1 MVPHPSDTPA
11 PRPPYQI
18 CASSL
23 SKTFRLGGQNVEA
36 LRGIDLVIQRGDFV
50 VIFGPSGGGKSTLL
64 NLLGGIDHPTSGE
77 IFFEGLRLDLASE
90 AELTRYRRQQVGFI
104 FQFYNLLPSLNALDN
119 VTLPLLARGASRGE
133 ARAKALACLER
144 VALGH
149 RWKHKPAELSGGEQQ
164 RVAIARAIVGEP
176 SLVLADEP
184 TGDLDAVSTESV
196 MELMSKLNHDLGM
209 TFIIATHNDRLRAFS
224 KQVIELY
231 DGRLKRG

>member
-1 MVPHPSDTPA
+1 MVPHPSETPA
-11 PRPPYQI
+11 PSLHYQI
-18 CASSL
+18 QASSL

-36 LRGIDLVIQRGDFV
+36 LRGIDLAFQRGDFV

-64 NLLGGIDHPTSGE
+64 NLLGGIDHPTSGQ

-104 FQFYNLLPSLNALDN
+104 FQFYNLLPSMNALDN

-133 ARAKALACLER
+133 AREKATACLER

-149 RWKHKPAELSGGEQQ
+149 RSKHKPAELSGGEQQ

-184 TGDLDAVSTESV
+184 TGDLDAISTESV
-196 MELMSKLNHDLGM
+196 MNLMSKLNHDLGM
-209 TFIIATHNDRLRAFS
+209 TFIIATHNDRLRAYS